1 MIESFLYSMQVDLLT
16 QDSLMF
22 ESVTNSG
29 EDLRPWIQEKGQEEG
44 CIWRSEKNL
53 VVWFLLFVGGSI
65 DWEPNGGVIYSWG
78 SEDTKNFD
86 HEAG

>member
-29 EDLRPWIQEKGQEEG
+29 EDLRPWIQGKGGRKKGVYEEVKK
-44 CIWRSEKNL
+44 I
-53 VVWFLLFVGGSI
+53 
-65 DWEPNGGVIYSWG
+65 
-78 SEDTKNFD
+78 
-86 HEAG
+86 

>member
-29 EDLRPWIQEKGQEEG
+29 EDLRP
-44 CIWRSEKNL
+44 
-53 VVWFLLFVGGSI
+53 
-65 DWEPNGGVIYSWG
+65 
-78 SEDTKNFD
+78 
-86 HEAG
+86 

>member
-29 EDLRPWIQEKGQEEG
+29 EDLRPWIQGKGAG
-44 CIWRSEKNL
+44 RRVYMKKWKKFSS
-53 VVWFLLFVGGSI
+53 VVSTVCGREHWLG
-65 DWEPNGGVIYSWG
+65 
-78 SEDTKNFD
+78 
-86 HEAG
+86 A

>member
-29 EDLRPWIQEKGQEEG
+29 EDLRPWIQGKG
-44 CIWRSEKNL
+44 
-53 VVWFLLFVGGSI
+53 
-65 DWEPNGGVIYSWG
+65 
-78 SEDTKNFD
+78 
-86 HEAG
+86 AGRRVYMKKWKKIK

>member
-29 EDLRPWIQEKGQEEG
+29 EDLRPWIQGKGGRKKGVYEEVK
-44 CIWRSEKNL
+44 KNL

-65 DWEPNGGVIYSWG
+65 D
-78 SEDTKNFD
+78 
-86 HEAG
+86 